1 MNEVITPEKQ
11 EIIDKLKSFY
21 PMLEPAL
28 MREIANNSLIRDFS
42 AGEILM
48 KPGQFFKST
57 MLITKGR
64 VKVYK
69 EGEQGSEF
77 FMYYLEPGN
86 ACALSMICAALVLK
100 IIKRPQE
107 NKTNVQKNEKINKKL
122 NK

>member
-1 MNEVITPEKQ
+1 MIKLVLMNEVITPEKQ

-77 FMYYLEPGN
+77 FMYYLEPT
-86 ACALSMICAALVLK
+86 ALYK
-100 IIKRPQE
+100 I
-107 NKTNVQKNEKINKKL
+107 
-122 NK
+122 